1 MELSLRFLGSDQ
13 LFLTWGD
20 LVTEPIEFSVPLD
33 SAVLDEI
40 TWYLEVYG
48 SQYITDVDNER
59 AVRIAEQLPVWG
71 TQLFA
76 AVFGTKN
83 VRAWFDA
90 FAQASG
96 SKKVITIEA
105 TDGAILALPW
115 ELLCFPGGQFLIDAP
130 FGISIRRCFKGNGVI
145 TTSVPAQKQ
154 KLRVLFV
161 VSRPNGVGFLDHRA
175 DGMAV
180 LDSLEAIGG
189 DYFEVEFL
197 RPATFKD
204 LTFRLRDT
212 TLPQIDI
219 LHFDGHGVF
228 DRSSGT
234 GRLCFSRQE
243 AGQLICDDD
252 VKTEKLGLKL
262 VSAGISL
269 VVLSAC
275 QSAQIGRDQALGNV
289 AVTLLRAGVGT
300 VLAMTHSVLVETTRR
315 LFGAFYGNLAQG
327 MSIAAAL
334 DQARLDLRQHSWRG
348 DRRWGTESFAL
359 HLQDWFLPALYQSRI
374 DSPLLLPQVQLA
386 STEDKTTPPK
396 TIYGTLPPKPK
407 SGFWG
412 RSREL
417 WEIERAFILG
427 ARRVTVS
434 GFIGQGKTAL
444 AAELGRWLVR
454 SRMFEQVRFISYNGY
469 QGIDP
474 VEYALGIGFGVPSVA
489 DMAAM
494 LESVPTL
501 LILDNLEILE
511 GESLDRLLSL
521 AVEWS
526 RLGQSRVLITTRLG
540 QLQHTG
546 YFERAEGEH
555 FSLSLKGLSEKDA
568 LAFFMQLTEETPPLQ
583 GMPQQEMVLDLLR
596 LTNFIPLVIQLI
608 VRQLCD
614 HPLSI
619 VYSELE
625 RLLVDENDILQASL
639 IISLKNLTDD
649 QQQLIRR
656 LAAFQG
662 GVYEDNLLL
671 ITNLGDAY
679 FYFQQFREALMA
691 LPSQADKNVDEMDQE
706 LDKIFE
712 GITHPRDLSS
722 GNATWTDLRQA
733 LERYGL
739 VTTEQHSHREAP
751 FLRFHP
757 ALLSFSR
764 QSITQEQD
772 EYLMKEYRKEYYRL
786 SKKLYDLYHT
796 DPILASEIARYE
808 LLNLFNAAYSAH
820 LAHDENAIDFVDN
833 MNRFLNQFGQFGLQ
847 RQLMALNSSDF
858 SNSEE
863 YPDKTWLIL
872 QHSRSE
878 HFFNSGD
885 FVSAKK
891 ILYKILDRLPTTPSF
906 DRCRTLDL
914 LGSCETEMGNV
925 ENAKENYHEA
935 ISIAKALEQ
944 SKSVKQLLGVVYEHL
959 GKLLQGILD
968 FDNAENAYQESIKLS
983 REVGNKDGE
992 FVIQTNLGVMDI
1004 YRGNL
1009 KSDEGKP
1016 IESLRYFISAEE
1028 KLIESLRYFRS
1039 IHASVSEADVLH
1051 NLGLVYEMTDKWDEA
1066 ENFYRESARIKVSLG
1081 NISNLNGAV
1090 TSWLQLASVYH
1101 KSGKDESAEA
1111 YYRKCLDVFKKS
1123 PNYYLH
1129 YSTTLTLLGELLLQD
1144 PLRLTET
1151 RKIAE
1156 EALVYRQKVDIQ
1168 RAAIWRV
1175 YELLEQIATKQSDT
1189 ESALEYAQAAN
1200 QAKLEWMK
1208 STGN

>member
-48 SQYITDVDNER
+48 CQYITDVDNDR

-83 VRAWFDA
+83 ARAWFDA
-90 FAQASG
+90 FVQASG
-96 SKKVITIEA
+96 SKKIITIEA

-115 ELLCFPGGQFLIDAP
+115 ELLCFPGRQFLIDAP

-145 TTSVPAQKQ
+145 TTSAPAQKQ

-175 DGMAV
+175 DGIAV

-189 DYFEVEFL
+189 DCFEVEFL
-197 RPATFKD
+197 RPATFGN
-204 LTFRLRDT
+204 LMRRLKDT
-212 TLPQIDI
+212 TLPQVDI
-219 LHFDGHGVF
+219 LHFDGHGIF
-228 DRSSGT
+228 NPSKGI
-234 GRLCFSRQE
+234 GYLCFSRQE
-243 AGQLICDDD
+243 AGQLICDD
-252 VKTEKLGLKL
+252 VKAEELGLKL

-289 AVTLLRAGVGT
+289 AITLLHAGVGA

-374 DSPLLLPQVQLA
+374 DSALLLPQVQLA
-386 STEDKTTPPK
+386 STEDKTKPPE

-434 GFIGQGKTAL
+434 GLSGQGKTAL

-454 SRMFEQVRFISYNGY
+454 SRLFEQVRFISYNGY
-469 QGIDP
+469 QGVDP
-474 VEYALGIGFGVPSVA
+474 VEYALGIGFGVPSVT

-501 LILDNLEILE
+501 LILDNLEVLE
-511 GESLDRLLSL
+511 GESLDQLLSI
-521 AVEWS
+521 AIEWS

-540 QLQHTG
+540 QLQHPD
-546 YFERAEGEH
+546 YFVRAEGEH
-555 FSLSLKGLSEKDA
+555 FSLSLKGLSEQDA
-568 LAFFMQLTEETPPLQ
+568 LAFFTQLTEETPPLQ

-596 LTNFIPLVIQLI
+596 LTSFIPLVIQLI
-608 VRQLCD
+608 VRQLCN
-614 HPLSI
+614 HPLSS

-625 RLLVDENDILQASL
+625 RLLVDDNEILQASL
-639 IISLKNLTDD
+639 NMSLRHLTDD

-662 GVYEDNLLL
+662 GVYEDKLLS
-671 ITNLGDAY
+671 ITELGDAS
-679 FYFQQFREALMA
+679 FNFEQLRKTWMSL
-691 LPSQADKNVDEMDQE
+691 LSQSGKKDANEVNQE
-706 LDKIFE
+706 LDKFDQELGKIF
-712 GITHPRDLSS
+712 GGATHPRDLSS
-722 GNATWTDLRQA
+722 GNTTWTDLRQS
-733 LERYGL
+733 LERCGL
-739 VTTEQHSHREAP
+739 VTIEQHSHQKEAP

-757 ALLSFSR
+757 ILLSFSR
-764 QSITQEQD
+764 QSITQEQY
-772 EYLMKEYRKEYYRL
+772 EYLMKSYRREYYWL
-786 SKKLYDLYHT
+786 SEKLYDLYHT
-796 DPILASEIARYE
+796 DPTLATEIARYE
-808 LLNLFNAAYSAH
+808 LPNLINAAHSAL
-820 LAHDENAIDFVDN
+820 LADDEKAIDFVDN
-833 MNRFLNQFGQFGLQ
+833 INRFLSQFGLK
-847 RQLMALNSSDF
+847 RQLIALNSFDS
-858 SNSEE
+858 SNPEE
-863 YPDKTWLIL
+863 YSDKNQLIL
-872 QHSRSE
+872 QHSRAE
-878 HFFNSGD
+878 QFWNSGD

-891 ILYKILDRLPTTPSF
+891 VLYKVLDTIPITPNF
-906 DRCRTLDL
+906 DRCRTLEL
-914 LGSCETEMGNV
+914 LGRCETEIGNV
-925 ENAKENYHEA
+925 EDAKEHYHAA
-935 ISIAKALEQ
+935 ISIGKALEP
-944 SKSVKQLLGVVYEHL
+944 SKSVKQLLGVVYGHL
-959 GKLLQGILD
+959 GRLLQGIAD

-983 REVGNKDGE
+983 RDVGNKEGV
-992 FVIQTNLGVMDI
+992 FVMQTNLGIMDI
-1004 YRGNL
+1004 FRGN
-1009 KSDEGKP
+1009 
-1016 IESLRYFISAEE
+1016 FTSAEE
-1028 KLIESLRYFRS
+1028 RLVESLTYFKG
-1039 IHASVSEADVLH
+1039 IHSSVAEADVIH
-1051 NLGLVYEMTDKWDEA
+1051 YLGLVYEMTDRWDKA
-1066 ENFYRESARIKVSLG
+1066 EKHYRDSAEIKVLIG
-1081 NISNLNGAV
+1081 NISGINGAV
-1090 TSWLQLASVYH
+1090 VSWLQLAGVYH
-1101 KSGKDESAEA
+1101 KSGKVEPAESW
-1111 YYRKCLDVFKKS
+1111 YRKCLDVLKKS
-1123 PNYYLH
+1123 PSNYLH
-1129 YSTTLTLLGELLLQD
+1129 YSTVLTLLGELLLKS
-1144 PLRLTET
+1144 PHRLAET
-1151 RKIAE
+1151 REIAE
-1156 EALVYRQKVDIQ
+1156 EALVYRQKVDPQ

-1175 YELLEQIATKQSDT
+1175 YELLEQVATKQGDT
-1189 ESALEYAQAAN
+1189 VSALEYAQAAN
-1200 QAKLEWMK
+1200 QTKLEWMQ